1 MRYTYIESD
10 EKLCWKDGQ
19 KQQWHYGH
27 MEEGMSLFGD
37 VRKKNRLETSDCL
50 VDERKRLIVEPCQK
64 KIGFFEKVRGYIP
77 CQDEEGNQGFV
88 RIIEKSRVKLF
99 ALLMIMVALLG
110 GLIWGLI
117 EMSKPVDDTPIRIAS
132 GEMTNPNPE
141 NIRLPGIER
150 IYADAG
156 DTHVN
161 QLLLNVEG
169 NAYNLKYTIQLK
181 DSGEVLYESKVIE
194 PGYGV
199 REFDMNRSFEAGE
212 YPIVITVNSSALE
225 ESGNDESAA
234 YNAGQLEA
242 MLIVE

>member
-1 MRYTYIESD
+1 MNYRYIEPKHPD
-10 EKLCWKDGQ
+10 GKWKDGNGHQWSFQ
-19 KQQWHYGH
+19 KKR
-27 MEEGMSLFGD
+27 EATVFGD
-37 VRKKNRLETSDCL
+37 VRKKSRLETSDCL
-50 VDERKRLIVEPCQK
+50 SDDEASVMVEPCRRK
-64 KIGFFEKVRGYIP
+64 LGFFSREAGYLLCTSEDGEQGCLRIVRPARGRMA
-77 CQDEEGNQGFV
+77 V
-88 RIIEKSRVKLF
+88 
-99 ALLMIMVALLG
+99 LLLIVLILLG
-110 GLIWGLI
+110 GGILGLR
-117 EMSKPVDDTPIRIAS
+117 EMMRPADDTPIRIAS

-156 DTHVN
+156 STRVN

-169 NAYNLKYTIQLK
+169 NAFNLQYTITLEET
-181 DSGEVLYESKVIE
+181 GEEIYQSKVIE

-212 YPIVITVNSSALE
+212 YPILITVNSSALE
-225 ESGNDESAA
+225 EADGQEDAA